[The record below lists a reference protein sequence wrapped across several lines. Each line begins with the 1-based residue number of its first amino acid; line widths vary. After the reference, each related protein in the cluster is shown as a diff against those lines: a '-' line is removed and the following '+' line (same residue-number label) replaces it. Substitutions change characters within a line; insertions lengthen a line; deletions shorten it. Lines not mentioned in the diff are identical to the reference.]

1 MDLGNESIIEG
12 RKDAIRESVSGFTK
26 SGVGNAGR
34 RVKNVKQVVKFALI
48 SAFVLVEKV
57 ADDVGKWEFA
67 VAGKSSI
74 GQTVCANEARFVQTV
89 KEGR

>member
-1 MDLGNESIIEG
+1 MT
-12 RKDAIRESVSGFTK
+12 GFTK

-48 SAFVLVEKV
+48 GTLVLVEKV

-74 GQTVCANEARFVQTV
+74 GQTVCADEVRFVQTI
-89 KEGR
+89 KERR